1 MTSVEQNQSSTGPR
15 KGWGSVIGEMF
26 DGTLKALRRFPVVAL
41 LLVLI
46 TIEAN
51 GRVGEWWPLFWGDR
65 GFAYPLTV
73 ATIAAL
79 AVCLSLQSR
88 RLGRLPELLLTG
100 SAALLAFCLIEWKE
114 AVRLYEQTFVVALA
128 GLVLVGPFL
137 QRGSSESFW
146 LFVVRFL
153 FAGLLGLLAL
163 LLFAGGFSA
172 ILASLTY
179 LFGIAVPEQ
188 VYGHVWATVGCF
200 AAPLFALGQLPAAT
214 DFDTPEDAPIPVR
227 RGMQVLGDYVAAPL
241 LIIYAVLLHI
251 YAATIIL
258 SGDWPAGQVGWLVL
272 TFGVCLFAALMVIHP
287 FLSSARPP
295 TRLLLRWWPVM
306 LPVPLLLLLLATW
319 QRISV
324 YGVTPDRYL
333 LVLFGVVTAA
343 TLLAQLRPS
352 LRGDIRVIA
361 ALPVLALLVTSFGP
375 QGAVSISIESQS
387 ERFRAMVADPP
398 FTPEENAEALDIL
411 GYLEVAGGLG
421 AVEPEA
427 LPSSAEAGTGLSR
440 RIAVAYGLDPTLRT
454 TGEAG
459 QFSRSFQTS
468 GVIATDDY
476 DILIVDF
483 SAYRGTTARNWSVPG
498 LSQPLSIS
506 LRDNSLTLSIGGE
519 TVVFDVPVDTLLEM
533 EDGTPSEAAEIKL
546 SSQARQISIQPN
558 YVTFDRFDEPS
569 LVTIGGVLLF
579 RLSDWSSD
587 GPAQR

>member
-1 MTSVEQNQSSTGPR
+1 MTSVERNQSSATQR
-15 KGWGSVIGEMF
+15 KGWGSVLGEMF
-26 DGTLKALRRFPVVAL
+26 DGTLNALRRFPVVAL

-46 TIEAN
+46 TIEVN

-79 AVCLSLQSR
+79 ATCLSLQSR
-88 RLGRLPELLLTG
+88 RTGRLPEIILTAL
-100 SAALLAFCLIEWKE
+100 AALLVFCLVEWE
-114 AVRLYEQTFVVALA
+114 ETVRLYDPTFVAALA
-128 GLVLVGPFL
+128 GLVLVGPFF
-137 QRGSSESFW
+137 QRGTSESFW

-153 FAGLLGLLAL
+153 FAAVLGLLAL

-179 LFGIAVPEQ
+179 LFGIEVPEQ

-200 AAPLFALGQLPAAT
+200 AAPLFALGQLPAST
-214 DFDTPEDAPIPVR
+214 DIDTPESAPVPVR

-251 YAATIIL
+251 YAAKIIL
-258 SGDWPAGQVGWLVL
+258 SGEWPAGQVGWLVL

-306 LPVPLLLLLLATW
+306 LPVSLILLLLAAW

-333 LVLFGVVTAA
+333 LVLFAAVTAVI
-343 TLLAQLRPS
+343 LLVQFRPS
-352 LRGDIRVIA
+352 LRGDIRVMA
-361 ALPVLALLVTSFGP
+361 ALPVLALLVASFGP

-387 ERFRAMVADPP
+387 DRFRDMVANPP

-411 GYLEVAGGLG
+411 SYLEVAGGLG
-421 AVEPEA
+421 TVEPEV

-440 RIAVAYGLDPTLRT
+440 RIAVAYGLDPTLRA
-454 TGEAG
+454 TGEDG
-459 QFSRSFQTS
+459 QFSRTFQTS
-468 GVIATDDY
+468 GVIATTGY
-476 DILIVDF
+476 DILILDF
-483 SAYRGTTARNWSVPG
+483 SVYRGTTARNWAVPG

-506 LRDNSLTLSIGGE
+506 LRDNALTLRLSGE
-519 TVVFDVPVDTLLEM
+519 SVIFDVPIDGLLRM
-533 EDGTPSEAAEIKL
+533 EDGTPSEAAEITL
-546 SSQARQISIQPN
+546 TSAGRQISIQPN
-558 YVTFDRFDEPS
+558 YVTFDRFDEPT
-569 LVTIGGVLLF
+569 LANIGEVLLL
-579 RLSDWSSD
+579 RLSEWSD
-587 GPAQR
+587 AGAAQH